1 MKEDIENT
9 VGELTKKAMKAEDGV
24 EAQHYTQA
32 VLNLMNA
39 LSKLT
44 DVEYLMNKYK
54 ID

>member
-9 VGELTKKAMKAEDGV
+9 VGRLTKKARSAEYGI

-54 ID
+54 IH